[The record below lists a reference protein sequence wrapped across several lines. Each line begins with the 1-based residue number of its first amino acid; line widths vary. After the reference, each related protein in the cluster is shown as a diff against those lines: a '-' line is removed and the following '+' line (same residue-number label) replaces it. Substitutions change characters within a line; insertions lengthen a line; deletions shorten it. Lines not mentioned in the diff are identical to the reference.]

1 MISKIQDRH
10 RQKPAYVYIRQST
23 IAQVRHHQESTE
35 RQYALKNKALD
46 LGWSPAAIRILDGD
60 LGKSASRV
68 SGRKDFKTLVAD
80 VSMGQ
85 VGALFA
91 LEASRLARSCLD
103 WQRLLELCALTDTV
117 VIDEDGCYDP
127 ADFNDSLLLG
137 LKGTIAQ
144 AELHFIRVR
153 LQGGKRN
160 KAKKGQLR
168 FPLPVGLCYDDRGG
182 IVLDPD
188 QQVQGAVRMVF
199 SSFRK
204 TGSAYGVA
212 QTFAQQGLLFPKRS
226 YGGVWDGNLIWGRL
240 GHGRVLGILKNPSYA
255 GTYVFGR
262 YRSIKEISAEGEV
275 HIRNRLMPMDEWLV
289 TIKNHHESYISW
301 EEYQKNQR
309 ALERNRA
316 NGQGTLLTGP
326 AREGLALLQGLL
338 VCSVCGHRLTVR
350 YKGNGGLYPLYECN
364 WRKREALSSTGCMS
378 VRCDL
383 LDTAVARRVLQVI
396 EPKQIEMA
404 YRAVKELEKSD
415 KTVCRQWEMR
425 IEKSRYEA
433 QLAERRYLEVDPS
446 NRLVAATLERRWN
459 NAIVQLEEIKQQYSQ
474 FQSKQLNA
482 TTKEQKEKV
491 FALAKDFPRLWHA
504 RTTNPKDKKRMLR
517 LLIKDIT
524 VERPAG
530 IWQAI
535 LHLRW
540 QGGACEDIRVD
551 LPMRIQDRIRYSDAF
566 VERIR
571 KLAKKLSDKQ
581 IVAIL
586 NHENQRSATGK
597 PFSLSMLKW
606 LRHKYKIPA
615 YPQRQP
621 GELTVKQVAEKFDI
635 STNVV
640 YYWISRGI
648 ITPRRVDGNSPYW
661 IRINP
666 DQERELLT
674 RVKNSTRIQ
683 QQKLKA
689 GSKTQL

>member
-10 RQKPAYVYIRQST
+10 RQKTAYVYIRQST

-60 LGKSASRV
+60 LGKSASRIY
-68 SGRKDFKTLVAD
+68 GRKDFKTLVAD

-127 ADFNDSLLLG
+127 SDFNDSLLLG

-153 LQGGKRN
+153 LQGAKRN

-168 FPLPVGLCYDDRGG
+168 FPLPVGLCYDDQGC

-226 YGGVWDGNLIWGRL
+226 YGGVWDGKLIWGRL
-240 GHGRVLGILKNPSYA
+240 SHGRVLGILKNPSYA

-275 HIRNRLMPMDEWLV
+275 NIRSRLMPMDEWLV

-301 EEYQKNQR
+301 KEYQKNQR
-309 ALERNRA
+309 ALERNRT
-316 NGQGTLLTGP
+316 NGEGTLLAGP
-326 AREGLALLQGLL
+326 AR
-338 VCSVCGHRLTVR
+338 
-350 YKGNGGLYPLYECN
+350 
-364 WRKREALSSTGCMS
+364 
-378 VRCDL
+378 
-383 LDTAVARRVLQVI
+383 
-396 EPKQIEMA
+396 
-404 YRAVKELEKSD
+404 
-415 KTVCRQWEMR
+415 
-425 IEKSRYEA
+425 
-433 QLAERRYLEVDPS
+433 
-446 NRLVAATLERRWN
+446 
-459 NAIVQLEEIKQQYSQ
+459 
-474 FQSKQLNA
+474 
-482 TTKEQKEKV
+482 
-491 FALAKDFPRLWHA
+491 
-504 RTTNPKDKKRMLR
+504 
-517 LLIKDIT
+517 
-524 VERPAG
+524 AG

-551 LPMRIQDRIRYSDAF
+551 LPMKIQDRIRYSDAF

-571 KLAKKLSDKQ
+571 KLAKTLSDKQ

-586 NHENQRSATGK
+586 NQENRRSATGK
-597 PFSLSMLKW
+597 PFSSSMLKW
-606 LRHKYKIPA
+606 LRYKHKIPA

-648 ITPRRVDGNSPYW
+648 ITPRRAHSNSPYW

-666 DQERELLT
+666 EQEQELIN
-674 RVKNSTRIQ
+674 RVENSSRIQ
-683 QQKLKA
+683 KQSSQIS
-689 GSKTQL
+689 SKTQL